1 MIDSKQSSKVPDALT
16 TSPLPPWQHYT
27 APRMVIA
34 GAGAVDHEELVALSE
49 EYWGGL
55 PTESRTTYPTNFDPA
70 SFLGSD
76 KRTPGPDDLDTAH
89 VSLAF
94 SGTSWSSNDSFP
106 VSERTDEL
114 CSCMP

>member
-1 MIDSKQSSKVPDALT
+1 
-16 TSPLPPWQHYT
+16 
-27 APRMVIA
+27 MVIA

-49 EYWGGL
+49 EYWGSL

-94 SGTSWSSNDSFP
+94 SGTSWTSDDSFP
-106 VSERTDEL
+106 VSLITRHHHSHTVH
-114 CSCMP
+114 CAHI